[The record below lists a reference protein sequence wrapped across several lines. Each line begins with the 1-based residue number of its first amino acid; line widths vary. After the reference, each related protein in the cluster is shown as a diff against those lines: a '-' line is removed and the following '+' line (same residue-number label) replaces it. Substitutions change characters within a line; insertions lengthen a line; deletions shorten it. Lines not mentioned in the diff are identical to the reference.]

1 MFQRPG
7 KTRVIRYL
15 YTPYRGRVQVNV
27 AKIAF
32 QQSEALSAL
41 CARFSPFNSGFSRKA
56 REKHLAFQVGLYSS
70 YSGHITVDKKLLLCV
85 ILMMP
90 IGSARETSS
99 MTAQQPADHC
109 SKVLKLERWV

>member
-56 REKHLAFQVGLYSS
+56 REFNYGLGSKYN
-70 YSGHITVDKKLLLCV
+70 HIEVAGRVKGCYNDLIRIVCNCLK
-85 ILMMP
+85 ILSF
-90 IGSARETSS
+90 ISDTHRT
-99 MTAQQPADHC
+99 C
-109 SKVLKLERWV
+109 SCEGIRTCHIV